1 MAIVFFAFLMQFCV
15 KLSSLLGQIMSQEG
29 NVEGQVECTALWDTF
44 YFVYSGLILHILQ
57 PGLIKIRTSVHFLC
71 DTVLRTLLH
80 VSPQFQ
86 REMSTEWR

>member
-1 MAIVFFAFLMQFCV
+1 MKLKKIKIAIYLLFIFSKKTSSPLFSWTFLFVISPQFLFHLKKKSPLFF
-15 KLSSLLGQIMSQEG
+15 
-29 NVEGQVECTALWDTF
+29 
-44 YFVYSGLILHILQ
+44 Q

>member
-1 MAIVFFAFLMQFCV
+1 MVCNVCNGIYDSFVMVLEFSVMVLLFF
-15 KLSSLLGQIMSQEG
+15 
-29 NVEGQVECTALWDTF
+29 
-44 YFVYSGLILHILQ
+44 Q
-57 PGLIKIRTSVHFLC
+57 PGLIKICTSVHFLC